1 MERIC
6 NDGCGQERDGCR
18 RDAPA
23 RSAAASL
30 DGRRMKV
37 AYVYDLDADNIM
49 VQSGRPHAILQEMR
63 AHGCDVVAG
72 FPLDQGAQRRFLWK
86 KIAYRAAGFIYR
98 ADRERRVLDDLAAQA
113 RQRIADAAIDCVFAP
128 GSHAIARLET
138 KRPIVLCADA
148 TFRNMLDFYDD
159 FSRCAPEYVRQGEAQ
174 ERAALQAAAAVIYP
188 SDWAAESAVKDYGA
202 DPARVHVVPF
212 GANVEAR
219 PYEAVKSF
227 VASRSARTMK
237 VLFIGREWRRKGL
250 PKVIAACRWLQ
261 ARRVDVVLDVVGAQ
275 DYPGERPEFARFHG
289 MLNKSRADD
298 RERLE
303 GLLAEAHF
311 LFVPSSAE
319 NYGMAFCEAAAYA
332 IPAITTS
339 VGGIPSIVRDEVTGA
354 CLPPGTS
361 AEEFAGT
368 MLEIFGD
375 RRRYEAMALRSYDE
389 YATRLNWRAFGDRCM
404 QIMEA
409 ACGSA

>member
-1 MERIC
+1 
-6 NDGCGQERDGCR
+6 
-18 RDAPA
+18 
-23 RSAAASL
+23 
-30 DGRRMKV
+30 MKV
-37 AYVYDLDADNIM
+37 AYVYELDAEDVR

-63 AHGCDVVAG
+63 ARNCDVVPA
-72 FPLDQGAQRRFLWK
+72 FPLDQSAQRRFLWK
-86 KIAYRAAGFIYR
+86 KIAYRATGLIYR

-113 RQRIADAAIDCVFAP
+113 RHRIAAADVDCVFGP

-159 FSRCAPEYVRQGEAQ
+159 FTRCAPEYVRQGEAQ
-174 ERAALQAAAAVIYP
+174 ERATLQAAAAVIYP
-188 SDWAAESAVKDYGA
+188 SDWAADSAVEDYDV
-202 DPARVHVVPF
+202 DPAKVHVVPF
-212 GANVEAR
+212 GANVAAR
-219 PYEAVKSF
+219 PYGAVKSF
-227 VASRSARTMK
+227 VASRSARTLK

-250 PKVIAACRWLQ
+250 PKVIAACRWLR

-275 DYPGERPEFARFHG
+275 DYPGERPEFACFHG

-303 GLLAEAHF
+303 GLLAAAHF

-319 NYGMAFCEAAAYA
+319 NYGMAFCEAAAYG

-339 VGGIPSIVRDEVTGA
+339 VGGIPSIVRNDVTGS

-361 AEEFAGT
+361 AEEFGRT

-375 RRRYEAMALRSYDE
+375 RRRYEAMALRSYEE
-389 YATRLNWRAFGDRCM
+389 YVTRLNWRVFGDRCM
-404 QIMEA
+404 QIMEVA
-409 ACGSA
+409 RAST